1 MMLLRSTA
9 YFILSLIIFFS
20 GNLIAQVPSY
30 IHYDI
35 SNGLPSNE
43 IYSLKQDRKG
53 FLWIGTDAGL
63 VRYDG
68 NSFFLFNNTNSR
80 GASVSGLIEDRDGKM
95 WFNNFSG
102 QIFYAKGDSVYQYE
116 PWEKYYKTQLTDFT
130 IDNNND
136 IIIDNNDN
144 YIYRFKNQQG
154 KAEKLVDN
162 VKSKQAIAKMFD
174 GKIVFT
180 FLDRAQLYSLESDNS
195 IKLLPI
201 YELDGTRILKSRLSN
216 QFQFYTSFLNKQTFG
231 LQRRNPTDKKPY
243 LYYYKNAGIYVHP
256 VSVILQQLKLFPI
269 SAYDDDAGNLF
280 IGTEWGLL
288 WIKKNVNGYYVQKY
302 FLKNESIS
310 GILKTKE
317 GSIWICTLKNGIYQI
332 PDMNIWISGGLELG
346 LKTEG
351 VSNIKIGKNGSLFAA
366 SIAGEIFEYHKFTNR
381 PVKKFKQFYDR
392 YIQAMEY
399 DSTNDKLYLSKLLT
413 DVLDLKTGKYGEHDF
428 GTSSKDYFF
437 RKDGVI
443 FSSGN
448 ALVVSVY
455 KNSAYFKKVIADE
468 FNTKQ
473 DSILKK
479 VKGNYQSAFL
489 LKQRNKGVWY
499 QEQEKI
505 LWAGFVD
512 GLQFHEN
519 HEWKKFYDPDTKQ
532 PIIAFHF
539 SELAN
544 GTLCIA
550 TINQGLYL
558 VKNKKVIE
566 HFTQQKGLLSNRIKR
581 IATDEDAIWMIMPGA
596 IQGYDLNTRK
606 FTKLVIANNAAKQ
619 ELYDVAVLRDTVYLA
634 TSKGIQFFPETI
646 DPINKEAPNV
656 LINSFIVDG
665 KKMNSGSEIV
675 LPHSTNTISI
685 ALQGISIKSSGGFI
699 FKYRLIGSDTNWVSA
714 NASQN
719 IIRYSSLPSG
729 KYIFEA
735 RVLNEDGFI
744 SKETATIH
752 FKIEQQW
759 WKTGWV
765 IVFTLV
771 LLLVA
776 SYLFYSNRISLLKKK
791 NLAEIEKV
799 RVLDDVRNSQLSALK
814 AQMNPHFIFN
824 VLNSIQ
830 EIILLNDKK
839 QANSYLGKF
848 ADLMRLILDQ
858 SNKVAI
864 SLEDELRSL
873 KLYLE
878 LEALR
883 FEENFK
889 YEIQVTDMLY
899 TYNINIPA
907 MLIQPYVENAIK
919 HGLMHKHGE
928 KNLVLSFSLFNE
940 NTLLCVITDN
950 GIGRRRSYEIN
961 RMREKKHTSFATGAT
976 QRRLELLNQGRA
988 QTITASFIDLMD
1000 DHGNDCGTK
1009 VQLYIPLVS

>member
-1 MMLLRSTA
+1 M
-9 YFILSLIIFFS
+9 
-20 GNLIAQVPSY
+20 PSY
-30 IHYDI
+30 IHYDV
-35 SNGLPSNE
+35 STGLPSNE
-43 IYSLKQDRKG
+43 IYSAKQDSKG
-53 FLWIGTDAGL
+53 FLWVGTDAGL

-102 QIFYAKGDSVYQYE
+102 QIFYAKGDSIYQYQ

-136 IIIDNNDN
+136 IIIDNNEN
-144 YIYRFKNQQG
+144 YIYRFKNQKEQ
-154 KAEKLVDN
+154 AEKLVDN
-162 VKSKQAIAKMFD
+162 INSKQAISKMYD
-174 GKIVFT
+174 GKILFT
-180 FLDRAQLYSLESDNS
+180 FLNRAQLFSLEPDNS
-195 IKLLPI
+195 IQLIPI
-201 YELDGTRILKSRLSN
+201 YELDGTRILKSRLVN
-216 QFQFYTSFLNKQTFG
+216 QFQFYNSFLNNQTLC

-256 VSVILQQLKLFPI
+256 VSLILQQLKLFPV

-280 IGTEWGLL
+280 IGTELGVL
-288 WIKKNVNGYYVQKY
+288 WIKKNDNGYYVQKY
-302 FLKNESIS
+302 FLKNETVS

-317 GSIWICTLKNGIYQI
+317 GSIWIYTLKNGIFQI
-332 PDMNIWISGGLELG
+332 PDLNIWLSEGFDLG

-351 VSNIKIGKNGSLFAA
+351 VSSIKKGKQGSLYAA
-366 SIAGEIFEYHKFTNR
+366 SIAGEIFEYKKFTDK
-381 PVKKFKQFYDR
+381 PATKFKQLYERF
-392 YIQAMEY
+392 IQAMEY

-413 DVLDLKTGKYGEHDF
+413 DVVDLKTGRYEEHNF

-448 ALVVSVY
+448 AFVASVNN
-455 KNSAYFKKVIADE
+455 NSAYFNKVIEEE

-473 DSILKK
+473 EPILKAI
-479 VKGNYQSAFL
+479 KGPYQSAFL
-489 LKQRNKGVWY
+489 LKQRNKGIWY

-505 LWAGFVD
+505 LWVGFVD
-512 GLQFHEN
+512 GLQYHEN
-519 HEWKKFYDPDTKQ
+519 HVWKTFYDPETKQ

-539 SELAN
+539 AELED

-550 TINQGLYL
+550 TINQGLYF
-558 VKNKKVIE
+558 VKNKKVVLHLTE
-566 HFTQQKGLLSNRIKR
+566 QKGLVSNRIKR
-581 IATDEDAIWMIMPGA
+581 IATDEDAVWMIMPGA
-596 IQGYDLNTRK
+596 IQGYNIKTHQLTN
-606 FTKLVIANNAAKQ
+606 LIIANNAAKQ
-619 ELYDVAVLRDTVYLA
+619 ELYDVVVLRDTVYLA
-634 TSKGIQFFPETI
+634 TSRGIQFFPETI
-646 DPINKEAPNV
+646 DPINKEAPNI
-656 LINSFIVDG
+656 LINSIQVDG
-665 KKMNSGSEIV
+665 KKMSINSDIV
-675 LPHSTNTISI
+675 LPHSTSTISI
-685 ALQGISIKSSGGFI
+685 TMQGISIKSSGGLI
-699 FKYRLIGSDTNWVSA
+699 FQYRLIGSDTNWVRASS
-714 NASQN
+714 SQN
-719 IIRYSSLPSG
+719 IVRYASLPSG
-729 KYIFEA
+729 SYIFEA
-735 RVLNEDGFI
+735 RALNEDGLF
-744 SKETATIH
+744 SKDTATIH

-759 WKTGWV
+759 WEKGWV
-765 IVFTLV
+765 IFLT
-771 LLLVA
+771 LLLLIIVT
-776 SYLFYSNRISLLKKK
+776 YILYSIRINILKQK
-791 NLAEIEKV
+791 NVEEIEKV

-839 QANSYLGKF
+839 QANNYLGKF

-864 SLEDELRSL
+864 SLEDEIRSL

-889 YEIQVTDMLY
+889 YEIQVADMLF
-899 TYNINIPA
+899 TYHIDIPS

-919 HGLMHKHGE
+919 HGLMHKYGE
-928 KNLVLSFSLFNE
+928 KNLMLSFSLFNE

-950 GIGRRRSYEIN
+950 GIGRKRSSEIN

-976 QRRLELLNQGRA
+976 QRRLELLNHGSA
-988 QTITASFIDLMD
+988 QTITVSFVDLLD
-1000 DHGNDCGTK
+1000 DGGNECGTK
-1009 VQLYIPLVS
+1009 VLLYIPLVS